1 MPTEAYA
8 HGGLCPMPSRTSSF
22 ARKAISLSTTI
33 GTVGHR
39 AFKTARSSLPP
50 KLSDT
55 DKSNSTAS
63 NFSTSRH
70 ATPLSRD
77 LTVWRRNRD
86 SLNDPKRSSII
97 VGTARSSSTNKIF
110 RHWLRINTTLAFGAG
125 RRKLVSFDSDT
136 CDRANMSVY
145 QIHSTL
151 KLSI

>member
-1 MPTEAYA
+1 MK
-8 HGGLCPMPSRTSSF
+8 SSLYQTILSPQ
-22 ARKAISLSTTI
+22 ANTDSAIFSSLISVSTTI

-39 AFKTARSSLPP
+39 AFKTVMASLPP

-55 DKSNSTAS
+55 HKSNSTAS

-70 ATPLSRD
+70 ATPISRD

-86 SLNDPKRSSII
+86 SLNDPKRSSI
-97 VGTARSSSTNKIF
+97 VGGAATSFSTNKIF
-110 RHWLRINTTLAFGAG
+110 RHWLRINTTIAFGAG

-136 CDRANMSVY
+136 CDLANMSVY
-145 QIHSTL
+145 LIHSTL